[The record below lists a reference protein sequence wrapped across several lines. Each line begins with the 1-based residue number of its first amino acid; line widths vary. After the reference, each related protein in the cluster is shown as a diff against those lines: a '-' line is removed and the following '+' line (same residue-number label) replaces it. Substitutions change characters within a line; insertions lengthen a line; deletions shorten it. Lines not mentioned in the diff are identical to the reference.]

1 MTASRPITG
10 INFSTGAPYSANAFG
25 DDATD
30 DYSVIQTALNSCGLI
45 HVPSGT
51 YRLSQGLSIPSID
64 GAGIIGDG
72 GGVINLN
79 TSYSGTTFKAT
90 FTTGNILTVPQGITH
105 ATLKGF
111 CLDRTS
117 TATSGYGLATN
128 ASNSDSILIDDVFS
142 LHSVTGF
149 FLGTVGF
156 ARISNCT
163 AQSNSGHGFEITGQ
177 WSTSKCF
184 AQSNGSYG
192 FYVHGT
198 NVNGSSVGQFNGLST
213 HNNTSGGLWLD
224 GSTNPVHAVRVSDS
238 FFGGDGGPEI
248 YDDSHS
254 NEPNTYTNVYCEIS
268 RSNLIWILSPVSA
281 SLVNCHAQNSSGGVG
296 LYAQKP
302 VFIHG
307 GTYNGNHSWG
317 IDTTSTTVIVGT
329 QVNNNGAGGAGGI
342 VISRGQSGAVIGCQT
357 DGNNSDNSIPA
368 TVYTAGVVRTV
379 SGKSGETG

>member
-1 MTASRPITG
+1 MSAARPITG
-10 INFSTGAPYSANAFG
+10 INLSTGAPYSANAWG
-25 DDATD
+25 DGSTD
-30 DYSVIQTALNSCGLI
+30 DYNTIQTALNTCGLI

-51 YRLSQGLSIPSID
+51 YVLSQGLSIPSID

-79 TSYSGTTFKAT
+79 TSYAGTTFKAS
-90 FTTGNILTVPQGITH
+90 FVSGNIITLPQGITH

-111 CLDRTS
+111 ALDRS
-117 TATSGYGLATN
+117 VSVTSGYGLATN
-128 ASNSDSILIDDVFS
+128 TSNSDDILIDDVWS
-142 LHSVTGF
+142 QKSVTGF
-149 FLGTVGF
+149 YLGTVGY
-156 ARISNCT
+156 ARISNCR
-163 AQSNSGHGFEITGQ
+163 AQSNTGHGFEITGQ
-177 WSTSKCF
+177 WQTSKLF

-198 NVNGSSVGQFNGLST
+198 STAGSSVGQFQGLST
-213 HNNTSGGLWLD
+213 HNNSAGGLWLD

-254 NEPNTYTNVYCEIS
+254 NEPNTYANVYCEIS

-281 SLVNCHAQNSSGGVG
+281 SLVNCHAQESSGGVG

-342 VISRGQSGAVIGCQT
+342 VISSGQSGAVIGCQT
-357 DGNNSDNSIPA
+357 DGNNQANSIPS
-368 TVYTAGVVRTV
+368 TVYTAGNF
-379 SGKSGETG
+379 